1 MIIKH
6 LVTAYCTEQCSMLS
20 STASLNYLVSMNY
33 HCVSVR
39 DTASLL
45 PCASLLLRQTT
56 GARLA
61 AEQRVHV
68 LHEGA
73 PRAHLA
79 RGKGSGEGW
88 GELGLG

>member
-45 PCASLLLRQTT
+45 PPAPLYYCAR
-56 GARLA
+56 
-61 AEQRVHV
+61 
-68 LHEGA
+68 
-73 PRAHLA
+73 PRAP
-79 RGKGSGEGW
+79 GW
-88 GELGLG
+88 QPSSECTFCTRELHVRTWLGVRVRVRAGVS

>member
-1 MIIKH
+1 MLH
-6 LVTAYCTEQCSMLS
+6 SVFYC
-20 STASLNYLVSMNY
+20 VSKLPCEHELPLRERER
-33 HCVSVR
+33 HCVS
-39 DTASLL
+39 TA

-88 GELGLG
+88 GELGLGKGYPQS